1 MKRSEPVLL
10 MEGISSEKRGLRI
23 PKEVL
28 GELLDLIKNGDSLCW
43 EPRIKDLI
51 KIANFFD

>member
-10 MEGISSEKRGLRI
+10 MEGISSEKRELRI

-28 GELLDLIKNGDSLCW
+28 GELLDLIKNGDSLC
-43 EPRIKDLI
+43 
-51 KIANFFD
+51 